1 MSRITDIETLA
12 KMGEFPR
19 MMDIRWLVDRYRNLM
34 EIADTRR
41 TRILQ
46 YQQKL
51 QVAQEAVAIMHDAL
65 NEITKSNYD
74 IYAGLAQGAL
84 DEEQKRKGV

>member
-1 MSRITDIETLA
+1 MSRITDIETLVRERQLPNLA
-12 KMGEFPR
+12 AV
-19 MMDIRWLVDRYRNLM
+19 RWLVDRYRNLM
-34 EIADTRR
+34 EIADIRR
-41 TRILQ
+41 QRILQ